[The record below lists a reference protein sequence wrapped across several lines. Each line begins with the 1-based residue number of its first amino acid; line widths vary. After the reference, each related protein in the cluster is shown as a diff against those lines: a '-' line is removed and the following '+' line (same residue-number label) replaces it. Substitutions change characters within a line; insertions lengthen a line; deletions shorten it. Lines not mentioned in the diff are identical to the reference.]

1 MRRLL
6 TRWCVVVLLSGCFG
20 SALSVMGEEQAVNLA
35 EIIPP
40 EGTTWGNLPP
50 IQPAADDWP
59 CWRGLAG
66 DNIAVAS
73 QDPPLHWSSQENT
86 LWKAD
91 VPGRGHGSPTLWG
104 NRIFLATS
112 DEQAEVQTL
121 LCYERRTGKQ
131 LWQTEIHRGGFM
143 HSHAKG
149 AHASSTAACDGSH
162 VFITFMVQEGIWLT
176 SLDLDG
182 KIVWQKKVL
191 PFKSFHGYGPSP
203 LLYKSLVIVP
213 GDNPGYNYMAAV
225 RRDTGELAW
234 LIHRTDYQSFAS
246 PIVGRVCGRDQL
258 LVNGPLEV
266 SSYDPNTGRGFWHCE
281 GPSKE
286 AAATIAFGKDL
297 IYASAGYPAKN
308 LLCIRADGS
317 GDVTKT
323 HLVWQMQSKASFIPS
338 PLLHDGLLYL
348 VNDGGGVMCLEAETG
363 EMVWK
368 DRLDG
373 GFSASPVLA
382 GGNIFVPNEAG
393 VMYILKAG
401 RSFRIVATND
411 LADGGFATPVICG
424 SRIYL
429 RTLHHLYCIGKRA
442 SYER

>member
-1 MRRLL
+1 MMRLL
-6 TRWCVVVLLSGCFG
+6 TRCCVVALLSGC
-20 SALSVMGEEQAVNLA
+20 APPIVGEEPPVKLA
-35 EIIPP
+35 EVIPP
-40 EGTTWGNLPP
+40 EGTTWDSLPP
-50 IQPAADDWP
+50 VRPAADDWP

-66 DNIAVAS
+66 DNIAIEP
-73 QDPPLHWSSQENT
+73 QDPPLHWSSEANV

-104 NRIFLATS
+104 DRIFIPTS
-112 DEQAEVQTL
+112 DEKMETQSL
-121 LCYERRTGKQ
+121 LCYGRRTGKL

-143 HSHAKG
+143 HSHPKG
-149 AHASSTAACDGSH
+149 SHASSTAACDGSH
-162 VFITFMVQEGIWLT
+162 VFITFMIQEWIWLT
-176 SLDLDG
+176 SLDFDG
-182 KIVWQKKVL
+182 KIVWQKKLL
-191 PFKSFHGYGPSP
+191 PFKSFHGYAPSP

-225 RRDTGELAW
+225 RRDTGDLAW

-246 PIVGRVCGRDQL
+246 PIVGHVCGRDQL

-266 SSYDPNTGRGFWHCE
+266 SSYDPNTGRRLWHCD

-286 AAATIAFGKDL
+286 AAATVAFGKDL
-297 IYASAGYPAKN
+297 VYASAGYPAKN
-308 LLCIRADGS
+308 LLCIRADDS
-317 GDVTKT
+317 GDVTRT
-323 HLVWQMQSKASFIPS
+323 HLVWQMKNKASFVPS
-338 PLLHDGLLYL
+338 PLLHEGLLYL
-348 VNDGGGVMCLEAETG
+348 VNDGGEFMCMEAGTG
-363 EMVWK
+363 KTVWK

-382 GGNIFVPNEAG
+382 GGNLFVPNEDG
-393 VMYILKAG
+393 VTYVVKAG

-429 RTLHHLYCIGKRA
+429 RTLHRLYCIGKPIA
-442 SYER
+442 KP